1 MVKKP
6 LEHQMVQM
14 THSVAICGLHGHLWV
29 DGVLEPLAMV
39 LGHEKVLAPPQMV
52 VWWSLYHWSIA
63 EDDVCVNGVLK
74 SMEMGCIFYF
84 WCQDTWNLD
93 EALEDCG
100 ELEGIC
106 GNLDNLLEYD
116 KP

>member
-1 MVKKP
+1 MV
-6 LEHQMVQM
+6 EV
-14 THSVAICGLHGHLWV
+14 S
-29 DGVLEPLAMV
+29 DGVLEPLEMV
-39 LGHEKVLAPPQMV
+39 LEIEKDLERPQMV
-52 VWWSLYHWSIA
+52 VWWSLYPWRIG

-74 SMEMGCIFYF
+74 SMDMGCIFYL
-84 WCQDTWNLD
+84 WCEDTWHLD

-106 GNLDNLLEYD
+106 VNLDNLLEYD